1 MFMNEKK
8 LIEDG
13 NVYLGL
19 EFGSTR
25 IKACLTDCNAKPLA
39 EGSFTWENQLKD
51 GIWTYPLEL
60 IHQGLQDCYAALKK
74 NVLSTYGVTLK
85 NIKAM
90 GISAMMHGYLAFDK
104 DDNLLVPFRTWR
116 NTITKEASEE
126 LSNLFNFPVP
136 ERWSVSHLYQA
147 ILNKEEHVKNISY
160 VMTLAAYIH
169 YLLTGEKV
177 IGAGD
182 ASGMFPITK
191 SADKKSAVYNEE
203 FCKKFENL
211 TKVKEFNIKINEVFP
226 KILLSGEKAGN
237 LSQKGAAFLDKGG
250 DLASGT
256 LFCPPEGDAGTGMV
270 ATNAVKQRTGNISA
284 GTSVFAMVVLEKA
297 LQKSYNGI
305 IDVVTTPDAED
316 VAMVHAN
323 NCTGEHN
330 YWVNFIKEAV
340 EEITGKTDI
349 PMGQYFDRLI
359 LKSLEADKDC
369 GGLISYNYLSGESIT
384 NFSSGRPLFARSENA
399 NFNLANFMR
408 SQMFSSLGAL
418 RIGMDIL
425 YNEQV
430 KIDSMTGAGGYF
442 KTEAGCKYMAAALK
456 TKINITENAGEG
468 GPWGMA
474 ILAVYTDYCSNN
486 GNIQLADFLNDKI
499 FASSKIT
506 TTAVEKEIEDSFE
519 IFLERYKKCL
529 AIEKAAVESL

>member
-1 MFMNEKK
+1 MNEKK

-25 IKACLTDCNAKPLA
+25 IKACLTDSNAKPLA

-60 IHQGLQDCYAALKK
+60 IHQGLQDCYADLKK
-74 NVLSTYGVTLK
+74 NVLSRYGVVLK

-104 DDNLLVPFRTWR
+104 NDNLLVPFRTWR

-126 LSNLFNFPVP
+126 LSELFNFPVP

-169 YLLTGEKV
+169 YLLTQQKV

-203 FCKKFENL
+203 FCQKFENL
-211 TKVKEFNIKINEVFP
+211 PKVKELNIKINDVFP
-226 KILLSGEKAGN
+226 KILLSGEKAGS
-237 LSQKGAAFLDKGG
+237 LSQKGAAFLDKDG

-256 LFCPPEGDAGTGMV
+256 LLCPPEGDAGTGMV
-270 ATNAVKQRTGNISA
+270 ATNAVKQKTGNISA

-330 YWVNFIKEAV
+330 YWVNFIKSAV
-340 EEITGKTDI
+340 EEITGNKDI
-349 PMGQYFDRLI
+349 PAGKYFDTLI
-359 LKSLEADKDC
+359 MKSLEADKDC

-399 NFNLANFMR
+399 NFTLANFMR

-474 ILAVYTDYCSNN
+474 ILAIYSDFCNSNSF
-486 GNIQLADFLNDKI
+486 IALADFLNDKI

-506 TTAVEKEIEDSFE
+506 TTDVDKDISESFE
-519 IFLERYKKCL
+519 IFLERYKNCL
-529 AIEKAAVESL
+529 AIEKAAVESLK